1 MRTETSV
8 KSSAPSPLVST
19 CLNFFRMNAISLI
32 EWSVRCALLPLN
44 FRAVKRCIQ
53 VVAVG
58 FVLNSKRFEG
68 GFRGITECNPDQ
80 GPFKLCAPRDGCA
93 PDLLRST
100 AAFQKENLKP
110 PVRHLQF

>member
-19 CLNFFRMNAISLI
+19 CLNFFLMNAISLI

-80 GPFKLCAPRDGCA
+80 GPSSCALLATVALQTQAAIDRSFPKRKL
-93 PDLLRST
+93 
-100 AAFQKENLKP
+100 